1 MNNISNRFNY
11 AVQLEKDGD
20 YITALSVYI
29 SIIKMDKTF
38 RDVYINLGSLYSR
51 MSRLDEAMKAYK
63 LALKLKEDFITY
75 FNIGC
80 IYYKHSEYKK
90 AVINLE
96 KSRQFNSSF
105 ALALQVMGL
114 CYSRMNNIKAAE
126 TNFLE
131 VLKIWPSNRVALTAL
146 SIIYYNNSRFDESIL
161 FLNRLLSIDPENSK
175 IRELKSNI
183 HYNREEF
190 DESKQEIKDIKKISD
205 GYKIY
210 DEYIKSVPVEAY
222 TDKYGTLEEKIEILN
237 NSNPDR
243 ENLITLSL
251 CHLFKGETDTAID
264 YLFEARKKFAN

>member
-1 MNNISNRFNY
+1 MYSMSERFNY
-11 AVQLEKDGD
+11 AIQLEKDGD
-20 YITALSVYI
+20 YITALSEYI
-29 SIIKMDKTF
+29 SIIKIDRNF
-38 RDVYINLGSLYSR
+38 RDVYVNLGSLYSR
-51 MSRLDEAMKAYK
+51 MNRLDEAMKSYK
-63 LALKLKEDFITY
+63 VALKLKQDFITY

-80 IYYKHSEYKK
+80 IYYKHNDYKK

-96 KSRQFNSSF
+96 KSRQFNSNF

-126 TNFLE
+126 INFLD

-146 SIIYYNNSRFDESIL
+146 SIIYYNDSRFDESIL

-175 IRELKSNI
+175 IKELKYNI
-183 HYNREEF
+183 HYKRGEF
-190 DESKQEIKDIKKISD
+190 EESKQEIKDIKKISD

-222 TDKYGTLEEKIEILN
+222 SDKYGTMDEKIDFLKA
-237 NSNPDR
+237 NPDR
-243 ENLITLSL
+243 DNLITLSL

-264 YLFEARKKFAN
+264 YLFEARKKFVN